1 MPNIIDSFRVK
12 GIDYLLKDSTVAGQ
26 LSVLEESLLRRIEEI
41 IGSAPEE
48 LDTLKEIADALG
60 NNNTAIE
67 SIMQTI
73 AEKASK
79 AYVDGLIE
87 NISLTPGPQ
96 GEQGIQGEVGP
107 QGPKGDQGPAGEQG
121 IQGETGPKGDT
132 GEQGPK
138 GDPFTYADFT
148 QEQLEALRG
157 PKGDKG
163 EQGLQGEKGDKGDS
177 FTFDDLTPEQIAYL
191 KQDEEAL
198 KEVIGARECN
208 TFDYIYDEAT
218 WNNSYQNGGLKL
230 YYEWSDAVN
239 APYKEDLVYT
249 DPVTGETRAARLSD
263 ARKDPETGEYLL
275 DEKGNYIYDNCSRN
289 WAGAVSAPGAKFPWI
304 VPYFNYDVNS
314 TIKFQYEGKEDVYPW
329 GSRLFGFEVKDDGSD
344 RLFGVASVA
353 EEFQDNGFL
362 IQENQSNGNSD
373 WANGEAFDISK
384 FKVIIISQDS
394 AAEYTDKHAKNSD
407 IHVTSEDKTAWNG
420 AVQALGGLSLSKVTQ
435 AEYDAIETK
444 DPNTLYI
451 VTD

>member
-1 MPNIIDSFRVK
+1 MNIIDSFRVK
-12 GIDYLLKDSTVAGQ
+12 GIDYLLKDSTVAAQ
-26 LSVLEESLLRRIEEI
+26 LAQLEESLLRRIQGI
-41 IGSAPEE
+41 IDSAPEE

-60 NNNTAIE
+60 DNNNVIN
-67 SIMQTI
+67 SILQ
-73 AEKASK
+73 ALSEKASK
-79 AYVDGLIE
+79 DYVDSSIST
-87 NISLTPGPQ
+87 ISLTPGPKGDTGEQ
-96 GEQGIQGEVGP
+96 GPQGEPGEQGIQGEVGP

-121 IQGETGPKGDT
+121 IQGETGPKG
-132 GEQGPK
+132 PK

-157 PKGDKG
+157 PKGETG
-163 EQGLQGEKGDKGDS
+163 PQGEKGDP

-191 KQDEEAL
+191 KQDEKAL
-198 KEVIGARECN
+198 REVIGARECS

-239 APYKEDLVYT
+239 APYKEDLIYT
-249 DPVTGETRAARLSD
+249 DPVTGETRAARLAD

-329 GSRLFGFEVKDDGSD
+329 GSRLFGFGVKDDGSD

-362 IQENQSNGNSD
+362 IQENQNNGNSD

-394 AAEYTDKHAKNSD
+394 AAEYTDKHAKNAD

-435 AEYDAIETK
+435 AEYDAIENK